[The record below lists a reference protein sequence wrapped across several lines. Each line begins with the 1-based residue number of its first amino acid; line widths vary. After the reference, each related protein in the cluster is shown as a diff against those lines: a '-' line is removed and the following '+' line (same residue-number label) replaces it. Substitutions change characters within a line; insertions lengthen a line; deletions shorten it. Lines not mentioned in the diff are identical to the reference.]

1 MILKACSVNLVTPFT
16 DTNEIDFTSLEK
28 IINKQLDSNISA
40 IVLGRAT
47 GEFQTMNDD
56 EIISVLEFTVK
67 KVANKIPV
75 IIQTG
80 FNDMARS
87 VMLSIRAKMSGAD
100 AIILSAPYYN
110 KTNSSGLINHFKSIM
125 MAVSM
130 PCFIENNPERCG
142 YDIPIDV
149 IITLSELGNLNGII
163 ESSEDINR
171 FTKLKSSLPANISII
186 CGLDKMAIPAL
197 SLGADGYISIMANI
211 WNKETIELYES
222 FVSSNIQVS
231 KELFYS
237 MYPIIELMDI
247 EPNPIPIKTTMN
259 MLGYEVGEFRLPLA
273 PLNPDKAAQLV
284 NLLMDMNIISV

>member
-1 MILKACSVNLVTPFT
+1 MILKACAVNLVTPFT
-16 DTNEIDFTSLEK
+16 DTNEIDFKSLEK

-67 KVANKIPV
+67 KVAHKIPV

-110 KTNSSGLINHFKSIM
+110 KTNSNGLINHFKSIM

-149 IITLSELGNLNGII
+149 IVTLSELGSLNGVI

-171 FTKLKSSLPANISII
+171 FSKLKSSLPTNISII
-186 CGLDKMAIPAL
+186 CGLDKMAIPTL
-197 SLGADGYISIMANI
+197 SLGADGYISIIANI
-211 WNKETIELYES
+211 WNKEAIELYES
-222 FVSSNIQVS
+222 FVSSNIQAS

-247 EPNPIPIKTTMN
+247 DPNPIPIKTTMN
-259 MLGYEVGEFRLPLA
+259 ILGYEVGEFRLPLT
-273 PLNPDKAAQLV
+273 PLNPDKAAKLV